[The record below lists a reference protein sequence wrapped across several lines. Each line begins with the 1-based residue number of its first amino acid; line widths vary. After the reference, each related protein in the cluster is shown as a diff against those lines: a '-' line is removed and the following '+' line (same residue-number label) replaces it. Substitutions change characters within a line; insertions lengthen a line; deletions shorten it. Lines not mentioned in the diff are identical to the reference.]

1 MDRREIG
8 QIYYNEVLDNF
19 LEDAL
24 NKTIDLE
31 KVSKFFKKLESEE
44 FTGSFWYNDETK
56 EAFSF
61 RILDY
66 ITHRTKDL
74 RIVRVNE
81 LGHIERLWK
90 SEYTGTNTKTIEL
103 YNDLVK
109 KEMVYSTYKSYSLDA
124 VADNDADWDLFKSYS
139 RASLDATLKD
149 IFSNI
154 WAFTNKE
161 RPSNKENKK
170 WLEVFEDFSD
180 YFTYELTNES
190 LTLRFL
196 EEEISYKISFDYVNK

>member
-19 LEDAL
+19 LEAAL
-24 NKTIDLE
+24 DKTIDLE
-31 KVSKFFKKLESEE
+31 KVNKFFKKLESEE

-66 ITHRTKDL
+66 ISHRTKNL
-74 RIVRVNE
+74 RIVKVNE

-90 SEYTGTNTKTIEL
+90 SEYTGTNPKTIQL

-109 KEMVYSTYKSYSLDA
+109 KEMVYSTYKSYSLDV
-124 VADNDADWDLFKSYS
+124 VADNDDDWDLFKSYS
-139 RASLDATLKD
+139 RASLDAALKD